1 MRCSSFCT
9 ASLYQIKELKKFLS
23 NERLTPRSYDNV
35 VHFQT
40 QGKDNIGNVFIFPYG
55 CIVIW
60 GLEDKEEQEI
70 LALVKSY
77 EDDSLNEVIED
88 YATYSLSEETCI
100 NEEYDEILLEN
111 DDVLI
116 KLSLSYGMAQSV
128 KLSAFEDTILKTI
141 KSTRHLPQELVE
153 QGRISLSRKKLSQQ
167 LGALFAERSS
177 INLHTDILGTPEFFW
192 RRPKY
197 EPYYLMSSAYMDI
210 NTRLDILNRRLD
222 VIHELYEVLSN
233 ELNHV
238 HSSRLELTIIW
249 LIVIEVLLVIIHDLL
264 KWI

>member
-9 ASLYQIKELKKFLS
+9 ASLYQIKELKKYLV
-23 NERLTPRSYDNV
+23 NEGYKPKSYDNV
-35 VHFQT
+35 VHFQF
-40 QGKDNIGNVFIFPYG
+40 QGKEGLGNLFIFPYG
-55 CIVIW
+55 CIVAW
-60 GLEDKEEQEI
+60 GLDDQEEKQI
-70 LALVKSY
+70 VGLVKDF
-77 EDDSLNEVIED
+77 EEESLNEIIED
-88 YATYSLSEETCI
+88 FATFSISDETCI
-100 NEEYDEILLEN
+100 NEEYDEILLESE
-111 DDVLI
+111 DVLI

-128 KLSAFEDTILKTI
+128 KLSAFEDSILKTI
-141 KSTRHLPQELVE
+141 KSTRHIPQELVAK
-153 QGRISLSRKKLSQQ
+153 GRISLSRKRLSQQ

-192 RRPKY
+192 RRPRY

-210 NTRLDILNRRLD
+210 TTRLDILNRRLD

-233 ELNHV
+233 ELNHI

-249 LIVIEVLLVIIHDLL
+249 LIVIEVLLVIIHDFL